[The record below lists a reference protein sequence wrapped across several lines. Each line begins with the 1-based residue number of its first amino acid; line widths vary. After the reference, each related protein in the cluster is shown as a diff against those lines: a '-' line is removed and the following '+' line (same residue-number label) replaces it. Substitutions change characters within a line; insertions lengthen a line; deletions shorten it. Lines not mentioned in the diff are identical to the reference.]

1 MYVIIDHYMCWIV
14 RGRNLGNV
22 FIHLSTAVLI
32 QMSDET
38 ATSQTLEL
46 YLRSLSSSTTGVRL
60 ESIIDRLKA
69 LVAEGHIADYTITV
83 WGERV
88 STDAAVAQTEQG
100 AFIHRRIAEFRQWA
114 SEHDAT
120 LEGGF
125 DTRTVHSSITG
136 ETHEFV
142 PLPSVALAARRDGDL
157 EWVVPS
163 SDDAGTTTAI
173 DRLESITSEWQEPE
187 TVERVA
193 VPSDD

>member
-1 MYVIIDHYMCWIV
+1 
-14 RGRNLGNV
+14 
-22 FIHLSTAVLI
+22 
-32 QMSDET
+32 MSDET

-46 YLRSLSSSTTGVRL
+46 YIRSLSSSTTGIRI

-69 LVAEGHIADYTITV
+69 LVAEGDITDYTVTV

-88 STDAAVAQTEQG
+88 STDAAVSQTDQG
-100 AFIHRRIAEFRQWA
+100 VFIHRRIAEFRQWA
-114 SEHDAT
+114 SEHGVT

-136 ETHEFV
+136 DTHEFI

-163 SDDAGTTTAI
+163 SDDTGTTSAM
-173 DRLESITSEWQEPE
+173 DRLESITSDWQEPE
-187 TVERVA
+187 TVERAA